1 MSRVKRLIM
10 FFFAF
15 PSIASAVPASLQKDS
30 SFFTTRAI
38 LLKEHWKP
46 INVHAHNEY
55 ALMGVEHELARMGI
69 KEFDSCSI
77 DNSSCVMRYKRGH
90 ECLTVFTVGEKIKY
104 MKVVGWN
111 DECPILSSSESRKT
125 QP

>member
-1 MSRVKRLIM
+1 MSQVKRLII

-15 PSIASAVPASLQKDS
+15 PSIVSAAPASLQKDS

-46 INVHAHNEY
+46 INVHAHDEY
-55 ALMGVEHELARMGI
+55 ALMGVEHELARSGI

-77 DNSSCVMRYKRGH
+77 DNSSCVMRYKRGS

-104 MKVVGWN
+104 MKIVDWN
-111 DECPILSSSESRKT
+111 DECSTVSSSENRKT
-125 QP
+125 RP